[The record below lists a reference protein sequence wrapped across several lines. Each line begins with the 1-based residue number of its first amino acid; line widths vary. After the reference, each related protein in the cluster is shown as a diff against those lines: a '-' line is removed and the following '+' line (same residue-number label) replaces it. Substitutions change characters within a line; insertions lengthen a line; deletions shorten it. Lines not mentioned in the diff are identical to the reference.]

1 MIQYLEEIVEVVVFA
16 NINCPVTQILNLRE
30 FFDGGIQENIVHGI
44 RTFFIIRM
52 NPSEELNSILTKVE
66 KTVVTKT
73 LLSAESW
80 QALS

>member
-1 MIQYLEEIVEVVVFA
+1 MY
-16 NINCPVTQILNLRE
+16 
-30 FFDGGIQENIVHGI
+30 
-44 RTFFIIRM
+44 
-52 NPSEELNSILTKVE
+52 PSKELNSILAKVE